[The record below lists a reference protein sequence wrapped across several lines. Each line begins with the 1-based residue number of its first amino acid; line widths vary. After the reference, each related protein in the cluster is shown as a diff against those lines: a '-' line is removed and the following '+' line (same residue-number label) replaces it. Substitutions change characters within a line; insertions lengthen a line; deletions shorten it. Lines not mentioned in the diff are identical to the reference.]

1 MTRDAGGA
9 KRAKILDK
17 IKKLLALSTSSNVNE
32 AATAAA
38 AAQRLM
44 LEHKLTEA
52 DVSESQAGQMFELSM
67 GAVGFAS
74 RWKFVLVT
82 AVARSFFCEAIGLRV
97 GQRRKVRI
105 VGMREDVEIA
115 SQVFKYLHNEI
126 DRLSRIEVSR
136 AALESQA
143 YGEPAD
149 LRQYLDSFRRG
160 AVVAVIEK
168 LRRGEEEF
176 VASDSRALVLAGR
189 DREQVR
195 EYVKARFSNP
205 KFVDEKE
212 SPRIDDLAFVRGYE
226 LAHRSIMIPDP
237 ANGPPAGA
245 GPGASPREPPARS
258 PAPGLDVII
267 RPAARDAPAEVP
279 SGPKR
284 KERRQ
289 NAGAALRQTR
299 ICSLPDPEAVHV
311 TEIISSLMA
320 YLTSSGKKTGGIFP
334 DLGGSHVLEG
344 VLFQTIW
351 KHDPFHAKDLYA
363 AVYNDPEVCFVN
375 IP

>member
-189 DREQVR
+189 DREHVR

-258 PAPGLDVII
+258 PAPGPDVII
-267 RPAARDAPAEVP
+267 RPAARDAPAEVFVRSEVRPVVDVLVSRSGSRLIPPAGPQPAAEPQAP
-279 SGPKR
+279 SKNVESFFIR
-284 KERRQ
+284 LRRWWEAKE
-289 NAGAALRQTR
+289 
-299 ICSLPDPEAVHV
+299 
-311 TEIISSLMA
+311 
-320 YLTSSGKKTGGIFP
+320 
-334 DLGGSHVLEG
+334 
-344 VLFQTIW
+344 
-351 KHDPFHAKDLYA
+351 
-363 AVYNDPEVCFVN
+363 
-375 IP
+375 